1 MRGQL
6 HQHAHEITG
15 KVLAVPV
22 LSPESHFL
30 KREFFLSQRN
40 IIALHHF
47 CVVSFIRLSEE
58 PF

>member
-30 KREFFLSQRN
+30 KREIFCYREMFKIAKEKGCEDSQ
-40 IIALHHF
+40 IEIY
-47 CVVSFIRLSEE
+47 IK
-58 PF
+58 